1 MGKRKNIYFKDDDIV
16 LKLEQEENIAELISD
31 LLREHYNQSL
41 EFLQQQ
47 KENLATEQKVVQLK
61 IESILKLRNANKK
74 IKEEEENKLKEIES
88 ENNIL
93 DRIKELQVSGK
104 ITLDQYFN
112 LFKNGKLNLKMA
124 SKLI

>member
-47 KENLATEQKVVQLK
+47 KENLATEQKVVQLTMPLQCPIVK
-61 IESILKLRNANKK
+61 TQ
-74 IKEEEENKLKEIES
+74 
-88 ENNIL
+88 
-93 DRIKELQVSGK
+93 EL
-104 ITLDQYFN
+104 FE
-112 LFKNGKLNLKMA
+112 
-124 SKLI
+124 